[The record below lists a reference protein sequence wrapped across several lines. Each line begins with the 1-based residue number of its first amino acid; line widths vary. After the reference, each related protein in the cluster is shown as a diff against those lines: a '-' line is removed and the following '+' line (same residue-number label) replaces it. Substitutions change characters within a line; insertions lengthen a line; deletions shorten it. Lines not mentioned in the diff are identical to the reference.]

1 MSLPPNFGQAFDL
14 SSLTKPKVDPTTPL
28 PGIEVSVENLSS
40 DILPLSL
47 VRPVIVLMWSPRSAE
62 SVEMIKVLGKLQID
76 FKEAFA
82 LARVDIEAH
91 PQVAQ
96 AFQTKAV
103 PYAVAIIAEQM
114 VPLFEQSYPEAQV
127 RMVID
132 KVLTLASEQGIG
144 QAPVEQMEAE
154 EIEAMEAL
162 EAGNYVAAEAAY
174 KKWLSRKPSENL
186 AKLGLAQTQLLMRT
200 EGSDLDTVI
209 SESTKNPGDIAL
221 QLKAADVEMV
231 NGGVEAAFTRLLH
244 AVRATS
250 GDDRTK
256 VKNHLLNLFALV
268 DPSDPRLVA
277 ARKELA
283 SALFSEKH

>member
-14 SSLTKPKVDPTTPL
+14 SSLTKPKVDPSVPMS
-28 PGIEVSVENLSS
+28 GIEVSVENLSS

-47 VRPVIVLMWSPRSAE
+47 VRPVIVLMWSPRSPE
-62 SVEMIKVLGKLQID
+62 SVEMVKVLGKLEGD
-76 FKEAFA
+76 YKEAFA

-96 AFQTKAV
+96 AFQTKSI

-127 RMVID
+127 RMVLD
-132 KVLTLASEQGIG
+132 KVLTLASEQGVG
-144 QAPVEQMEAE
+144 AAPVEAMEAE

-162 EAGNYVAAEAAY
+162 EAGNFVAAEAAY
-174 KKWLSRKPSENL
+174 KKWLARKPAENL
-186 AKLGLAQTQLLMRT
+186 AKLGLAQTQLLIRT
-200 EGSDLDTVI
+200 EGLELNTVLD
-209 SESTKNPGDIAL
+209 ESTNNPSDIAL
-221 QLKAADVEMV
+221 QLKAADVEIV

-250 GDDRTK
+250 GDDRAK
-256 VKNHLLNLFALV
+256 VKDHLLNLFALV

-283 SALFSEKH
+283 SALF

>member
-14 SSLTKPKVDPTTPL
+14 SSLTKPKVDPATPL

-47 VRPVIVLMWSPRSAE
+47 VRPVIVLMWSPRSTE
-62 SVEMIKVLGKLQID
+62 SVEMVKVLGKLEID
-76 FKEAFA
+76 YKGTFA

-103 PYAVAIIAEQM
+103 PYAVAIIAEQ
-114 VPLFEQSYPEAQV
+114 VIPLFEQSYPEAQV
-127 RMVID
+127 RMVMD

-154 EIEAMEAL
+154 EIEAMDAL

-200 EGSDLDTVI
+200 EGLELSEVIDQSALNPSDIT
-209 SESTKNPGDIAL
+209 L
-221 QLKAADVEMV
+221 QLKAADVEIV
-231 NGGVEAAFTRLLH
+231 NGGVEAAFARLIH

-250 GDDRTK
+250 GDERTK
-256 VKNHLLNLFALV
+256 VKDHLLNLFALV
-268 DPSDPRLVA
+268 DQSDPRLVA

-283 SALFSEKH
+283 SALF

>member
-14 SSLTKPKVDPTTPL
+14 SSLTKPKVDPSIPM

-62 SVEMIKVLGKLQID
+62 SVEMVKVLGKLEVD
-76 FKEAFA
+76 YKVAFS
-82 LARVDIEAH
+82 LARVDIEVH

-96 AFQTKAV
+96 AFQTKSI

-154 EIEAMEAL
+154 EIEALDAL
-162 EAGNYVAAEAAY
+162 EAGDYVAAEIAY
-174 KKWLSRKPSENL
+174 KKWLSRKPADNL

-200 EGSDLDTVI
+200 EGLELETVMA
-209 SESTKNPGDIAL
+209 ESSKNPNDITL

-231 NGGVEAAFTRLLH
+231 NGKVEAAFARLIQT
-244 AVRATS
+244 VKATAA
-250 GDDRTK
+250 DDRTK
-256 VKNHLLNLFALV
+256 AKDHLLNLFALV

-283 SALFSEKH
+283 SALF

>member
-14 SSLTKPKVDPTTPL
+14 SSLTKPKVDPSIPM

-47 VRPVIVLMWSPRSAE
+47 VRPVIVLMWSARSPE
-62 SVEMIKVLGKLQID
+62 SVEMVKVLGKLEVD
-76 FKEAFA
+76 YKAAFS
-82 LARVDIEAH
+82 LARVDIDAH

-96 AFQTKAV
+96 AFQTKSI

-127 RMVID
+127 KMVID
-132 KVLTLASEQGIG
+132 KVIALAAEQGVG
-144 QAPVEQMEAE
+144 EAPVEQMEAE

-162 EAGNYVAAEAAY
+162 ESGNYIAAEAAY
-174 KKWLSRKPSENL
+174 KKWLARKPAENL

-200 EGSDLDTVI
+200 EGLELNAVI
-209 SESTKNPGDIAL
+209 DESTKNPTDIDL
-221 QLKAADVEMV
+221 QLKAADVEIV

-250 GDDRTK
+250 GDERAK
-256 VKNHLLNLFALV
+256 VKDHLLNLFALV
-268 DPSDPRLVA
+268 DQSDPRLVA

-283 SALFSEKH
+283 SALF

>member
-14 SSLTKPKVDPTTPL
+14 SSLTKPKVDPSTPL

-47 VRPVIVLMWSPRSAE
+47 VRPVIVLMWSPRSKE
-62 SVEMIKVLGKLQID
+62 SVDMVNVLGKLEID
-76 FKEAFA
+76 YKEAFA

-96 AFQTKAV
+96 AFQTKSI

-114 VPLFEQSYPEAQV
+114 VPLFEQAYPEAQV
-127 RMVID
+127 RMVMD

-154 EIEAMEAL
+154 EVEAMEAL
-162 EAGNYVAAEAAY
+162 EAGNYVAAEEAY

-186 AKLGLAQTQLLMRT
+186 AKLGLAQTQLLIRT
-200 EGSDLDTVI
+200 ESLDLEVVI
-209 SESTKNPGDIAL
+209 DESTKNPGDIAL
-221 QLKAADVEMV
+221 QLKAADVEIV

-244 AVRATS
+244 AVRATT
-250 GDDRTK
+250 GDDRAK
-256 VKNHLLNLFALV
+256 VKAHLLKLFALV
-268 DPSDPRLVA
+268 DPNDPRLVS

-283 SALFSEKH
+283 SALF

>member
-14 SSLTKPKVDPTTPL
+14 SSLTKPKVDPSIPM

-40 DILPLSL
+40 EILPLSL
-47 VRPVIVLMWSPRSAE
+47 VRPVIVLMWSPRSPESAE
-62 SVEMIKVLGKLQID
+62 MVKLLGKLEGDYKQ
-76 FKEAFA
+76 AFA

-96 AFQTKAV
+96 AFQTKTV

-114 VPLFEQSYPEAQV
+114 VPLFEQAYPEAQV
-127 RMVID
+127 RMVLD
-132 KVLTLASEQGIG
+132 KVLTLASEQGVG

-162 EAGNYVAAEAAY
+162 EAGNYLAAEAAY
-174 KKWLSRKPSENL
+174 KKWLFRKPSENL

-200 EGSDLDTVI
+200 EGLDLNQVI
-209 SESTKNPGDIAL
+209 DESTNNPGDIAL
-221 QLKAADVEMV
+221 QLKAADVEIV

-244 AVRATS
+244 AVRATT
-250 GDDRTK
+250 GDDRSK
-256 VKNHLLNLFALV
+256 VKDHLLNLFALV

-283 SALFSEKH
+283 SALF

>member
-14 SSLTKPKVDPTTPL
+14 SSLTKPKVDPSVPM
-28 PGIEVSVENLSS
+28 PGIEISVENLSS

-47 VRPVIVLMWSPRSAE
+47 IRPVIVVMWSPRSAE
-62 SVEMIKVLGKLQID
+62 SAEMVKVLGKLEID
-76 FKEAFA
+76 YEQAFA

-96 AFQTKAV
+96 AFQTKSV

-114 VPLFEQSYPEAQV
+114 VPLFEQTYPEAQV

-154 EIEAMEAL
+154 EIEALEAL
-162 EAGNYVAAEAAY
+162 EAGNYLAAEVAY

-186 AKLGLAQTQLLMRT
+186 AKIGLAQTQLLIRT
-200 EGSDLDTVI
+200 EGLELDAVI

-221 QLKAADVEMV
+221 QLKAADVEIV

-244 AVRATS
+244 AVRATA
-250 GDDRTK
+250 GDDRAK
-256 VKNHLLNLFALV
+256 VKDHLLNLFALV

-283 SALFSEKH
+283 SALF

>member
-14 SSLTKPKVDPTTPL
+14 SSLTKPKVNPSTPL

-47 VRPVIVLMWSPRSAE
+47 VRPVIVVMWSPRSAE
-62 SVEMIKVLGKLQID
+62 SADMVKVLGKLEVDYKQ
-76 FKEAFA
+76 AFA
-82 LARVDIEAH
+82 LARVDIETH
-91 PQVAQ
+91 PQVGQ
-96 AFQTKAV
+96 AFQTKSI

-132 KVLTLASEQGIG
+132 KVLLLAAEQGIG

-154 EIEAMEAL
+154 EIEALEAL
-162 EAGNYVAAEAAY
+162 EAGNYLAAEAAY
-174 KKWLSRKPSENL
+174 KKWLSRKPSENF

-200 EGSDLDTVI
+200 EGLEIDSVI
-209 SESTKNPGDIAL
+209 AESTKNPSDIAL
-221 QLKAADVEMV
+221 QLKAADVEIV

-250 GDDRTK
+250 GDDRAK
-256 VKNHLLNLFALV
+256 VKDHLLNLFALV
-268 DPSDPRLVA
+268 DPTDPRLVA

-283 SALFSEKH
+283 SALF

>member
-47 VRPVIVLMWSPRSAE
+47 VRPVIVLMWSPRSTE
-62 SVEMIKVLGKLQID
+62 SVEMVKVLGKLEID
-76 FKEAFA
+76 YKGAFA

-127 RMVID
+127 RMVMD

-154 EIEAMEAL
+154 EIEAMDAL
-162 EAGNYVAAEAAY
+162 ESGNYVAAEAAY

-200 EGSDLDTVI
+200 EGLELSEVIDQSALNPSDIT
-209 SESTKNPGDIAL
+209 L
-221 QLKAADVEMV
+221 QLKAADVEIV
-231 NGGVEAAFTRLLH
+231 NGGVEAAFARLIH

-250 GDDRTK
+250 GDERTK
-256 VKNHLLNLFALV
+256 VKDHLLNLFALV
-268 DPSDPRLVA
+268 DQSDPRLVA

-283 SALFSEKH
+283 SALF

>member
-14 SSLTKPKVDPTTPL
+14 SSLTKPKVDPSVPM

-47 VRPVIVLMWSPRSAE
+47 VRPVIVVMWSPRSPE
-62 SVEMIKVLGKLQID
+62 SVEMVKLLGKLETDYKQT
-76 FKEAFA
+76 FA
-82 LARVDIEAH
+82 VARVDIEVH

-96 AFQTKAV
+96 AFQTKNI
-103 PYAVAIIAEQM
+103 PYAVAIISEQM

-127 RMVID
+127 RMVLD
-132 KVLTLASEQGIG
+132 KVLTLAAEQGIG
-144 QAPVEQMEAE
+144 QAPVEQLEAE

-162 EAGNYVAAEAAY
+162 EAGNYIAAEAAY
-174 KKWLSRKPSENL
+174 KKWLARKPAENL
-186 AKLGLAQTQLLMRT
+186 AKLGLAQTQLLIRT
-200 EGSDLDTVI
+200 EGLDLNIVLE
-209 SESTKNPGDIAL
+209 ESTKNPSDIAL
-221 QLKAADVEMV
+221 QLKAADVEIV

-250 GDDRTK
+250 GDERSTIKD
-256 VKNHLLNLFALV
+256 HLLNLFALV

-283 SALFSEKH
+283 SALF

>member
-14 SSLTKPKVDPTTPL
+14 SSLTKPKVDPSIPL

-47 VRPVIVLMWSPRSAE
+47 VRPVIVLMWSPRSPE
-62 SVEMIKVLGKLQID
+62 SVEMIKVLGKLEGD
-76 FKEAFA
+76 YKEAFA

-96 AFQTKAV
+96 AFQTKTV

-127 RMVID
+127 RMVLD

-154 EIEAMEAL
+154 EIEAMDAL

-186 AKLGLAQTQLLMRT
+186 AKLGLAQTQLLIRT
-200 EGSDLDTVI
+200 EGLELNVVLD
-209 SESTKNPGDIAL
+209 ESTKNPTDITL
-221 QLKAADVEMV
+221 QLRAADVEIV
-231 NGGVEAAFTRLLH
+231 NGGVEAAFARLIQ
-244 AVRATS
+244 AVRFTS
-250 GDDRTK
+250 GDERTK
-256 VKNHLLNLFALV
+256 VKDHLLNLFALV
-268 DPSDPRLVA
+268 DQSDPRLAA

-283 SALFSEKH
+283 SALF

>member
-14 SSLTKPKVDPTTPL
+14 SSLTKPKVDPSIPL

-47 VRPVIVLMWSPRSAE
+47 VRPVIVLMWSPRSLE
-62 SVEMIKVLGKLQID
+62 SVEMIKVLGKLEGD
-76 FKEAFA
+76 YKEAFA

-96 AFQTKAV
+96 AFQTKTV

-127 RMVID
+127 RMVLD

-154 EIEAMEAL
+154 EIEAMDAL
-162 EAGNYVAAEAAY
+162 EAGNYVAAEVAY
-174 KKWLSRKPSENL
+174 KKWLSRKPGENL
-186 AKLGLAQTQLLMRT
+186 AKLGLAQTQLLIRT
-200 EGSDLDTVI
+200 EGLELNVVLD
-209 SESTKNPGDIAL
+209 ESTKNPTDITL
-221 QLKAADVEMV
+221 QIRAADVEIV
-231 NGGVEAAFTRLLH
+231 NGGVEAAFARLIQ
-244 AVRATS
+244 AVRFTS
-250 GDDRTK
+250 GDERTK
-256 VKNHLLNLFALV
+256 VKDHLLNLFALV
-268 DPSDPRLVA
+268 DQSDPRLVA

-283 SALFSEKH
+283 SALF

>member
-14 SSLTKPKVDPTTPL
+14 SSLTKPKVDPATPL

-47 VRPVIVLMWSPRSAE
+47 VRPVIVLMWSPRSTE
-62 SVEMIKVLGKLQID
+62 SVEMVKVLGKLEID
-76 FKEAFA
+76 YKGAFA

-103 PYAVAIIAEQM
+103 PYAVAIIAEQ
-114 VPLFEQSYPEAQV
+114 VIPLFEQSYPEAQV
-127 RMVID
+127 RMVMD

-154 EIEAMEAL
+154 EIEAMDAL

-200 EGSDLDTVI
+200 EGLELSEVIDQSALNPSDIT
-209 SESTKNPGDIAL
+209 L
-221 QLKAADVEMV
+221 QLKAADVEIV
-231 NGGVEAAFTRLLH
+231 NGGVEAAFARLIH

-250 GDDRTK
+250 GDERTK
-256 VKNHLLNLFALV
+256 VKDHLLNLFALV
-268 DPSDPRLVA
+268 DQSDPRLVA

-283 SALFSEKH
+283 GALF

>member
-14 SSLTKPKVDPTTPL
+14 SSLTKPKVDPSTPL

-47 VRPVIVLMWSPRSAE
+47 VRPVIVVMWTPRSAE
-62 SVEMIKVLGKLQID
+62 SADMVKILGKLEVDYKQ
-76 FKEAFA
+76 AFA

-91 PQVAQ
+91 PQVGQ
-96 AFQTKAV
+96 AFQTKSI
-103 PYAVAIIAEQM
+103 PYAVAIRAEQM

-132 KVLTLASEQGIG
+132 KVLALAAEQGIG

-154 EIEAMEAL
+154 EIEALDAL
-162 EAGNYVAAEAAY
+162 EAGNYPAAEAAY
-174 KKWLSRKPSENL
+174 KKWRARKPSENF

-200 EGSDLDTVI
+200 EGLELDTVI
-209 SESTKNPGDIAL
+209 AESTKNPSDIAL

-244 AVRATS
+244 AVRATA
-250 GDDRTK
+250 GDDRAK
-256 VKNHLLNLFALV
+256 VKDHLLNLFALV
-268 DPSDPRLVA
+268 DPTDPRLVA

-283 SALFSEKH
+283 SALF

>member
-62 SVEMIKVLGKLQID
+62 SVEMIKVLGKLEVD
-76 FKEAFA
+76 YKGAFA

-127 RMVID
+127 RMVMD

-154 EIEAMEAL
+154 EIEAMDAL

-200 EGSDLDTVI
+200 EGLELSEVI
-209 SESTKNPGDIAL
+209 DQSALNPSDIAL
-221 QLKAADVEMV
+221 QLKAADVEIV
-231 NGGVEAAFTRLLH
+231 NGGVEEAFARLIH

-250 GDDRTK
+250 GDERTK
-256 VKNHLLNLFALV
+256 VKDHLLNLFALV
-268 DPSDPRLVA
+268 DQSDPRLVA

-283 SALFSEKH
+283 SALF

>member
-14 SSLTKPKVDPTTPL
+14 SSLTKPKVDPATPL
-28 PGIEVSVENLSS
+28 PGIQVSVENLSS

-47 VRPVIVLMWSPRSAE
+47 IRPVIVVMWSPRSTE
-62 SVEMIKVLGKLQID
+62 SADMVKVLGKLEADHKQ
-76 FKEAFA
+76 AFA
-82 LARVDIEAH
+82 LAHVDIEAH

-96 AFQTKAV
+96 AFQTKSI

-114 VPLFEQSYPEAQV
+114 VPLFEKSYSEAQV

-154 EIEAMEAL
+154 EIEAMNAL

-174 KKWLSRKPSENL
+174 KKWLSRKPAENL

-200 EGSDLDTVI
+200 EGLELSEVIEQSAINPSDI
-209 SESTKNPGDIAL
+209 QL

-231 NGGVEAAFTRLLH
+231 NGGVEAAFARLIH

-250 GDDRTK
+250 GDERTK
-256 VKNHLLNLFALV
+256 VKDHLLNLFALV
-268 DPSDPRLVA
+268 DQSDPRLVA

-283 SALFSEKH
+283 SALF

>member
-62 SVEMIKVLGKLQID
+62 SIEMIKVLGKLEID
-76 FKEAFA
+76 YKSAFA

-127 RMVID
+127 RMVMD

-154 EIEAMEAL
+154 EIEAMDAL

-200 EGSDLDTVI
+200 EGLELSEVI
-209 SESTKNPGDIAL
+209 DQSALNPSDIAL
-221 QLKAADVEMV
+221 QLKAADVEIV
-231 NGGVEAAFTRLLH
+231 NGGVEAAFARLIQ
-244 AVRATS
+244 AVRTTS
-250 GDDRTK
+250 GDERTK
-256 VKNHLLNLFALV
+256 VKDHLLNLFALV
-268 DPSDPRLVA
+268 DQSDPRLVA

-283 SALFSEKH
+283 SALF

>member
-1 MSLPPNFGQAFDL
+1 LPPNFGQAFDL
-14 SSLTKPKVDPTTPL
+14 SSLTKPKVDPATPL

-47 VRPVIVLMWSPRSAE
+47 VRPVIVLMWSPRSTE
-62 SVEMIKVLGKLQID
+62 SVEMVKVLGKLEID
-76 FKEAFA
+76 YKGAFA

-96 AFQTKAV
+96 AFQTKAI

-127 RMVID
+127 RMVMD

-144 QAPVEQMEAE
+144 EAPVEQMEAE
-154 EIEAMEAL
+154 EIEAMDAL
-162 EAGNYVAAEAAY
+162 EAGNYLAAEAAY
-174 KKWLSRKPSENL
+174 KKWLSRKPAENL

-200 EGSDLDTVI
+200 EGLELNEVIDQSALNPSDI
-209 SESTKNPGDIAL
+209 QL
-221 QLKAADVEMV
+221 QLKAADVEIV
-231 NGGVEAAFTRLLH
+231 NGGVEAAFARLIH

-250 GDDRTK
+250 GDERTK
-256 VKNHLLNLFALV
+256 VKDHLLNLFALV
-268 DPSDPRLVA
+268 DQSDPRLVA

-283 SALFSEKH
+283 SALF